1 MKITGGS
8 VVAVVDQITEE
19 ISHFIGAFHL
29 SLEEARLREAYQDFS
44 HYTTSHGISSLLV
57 EQTPFAAPYD
67 LLGYDPSLYYRP
79 VAPGFPSAATS
90 DLPNGAAVV
99 VDGLSLRLPRV
110 EGVDPE
116 FTAIQG
122 ANGRPT
128 LPSIEPPGSV
138 ASYVFQH
145 IHLSDNDVFSVGN
158 HGLPLSHSSMSVW
171 QDVIDAAQPLLSFSP
186 LSAIE
191 APGSAIEMIELVKSV
206 SETLENAASSD
217 MAPHVVAQGQTLAGT
232 YVNGVLAEETP
243 KLEDYHSF
251 EEDGD
256 ELDGN
261 AGFAGGDLAPATV
274 TVSLGANTIVND
286 AVLNTLW
293 TAGKVTAVVGDH
305 TEVNVIIQVNAIWD
319 EDEIGSELAGWSQG
333 GQDHPND
340 LFNIANFTRDGGT
353 SGTAPAHYPADLYPA
368 YATVTNITGD
378 LMIFNWIEQM
388 IFMSDSDMGIVS
400 ASGGYTTIIGG
411 ENTAINHTS
420 IFEFGFEYDLII
432 IGGSVYDANIIQQ
445 INILFDND
453 TAIGADGFHTSGSG
467 SFASSGNLLWN
478 QASIHLVGAADR
490 FSGLSD
496 DYREAATSH
505 ASGTTTFS
513 DAIMHDPAF
522 AGLPALRVLHI
533 HGDLIKLQYI
543 KQTTIVGDND
553 QITLAMDMI
562 KPNAGA
568 DWAVA
573 TGGNTLINNAAIHDL
588 DSFGKT
594 YVGGQQYSQET
605 LIQANFISSKPE
617 IYGQDASV
625 LASEAVLF
633 LDDSMLGPDPGPAEG
648 VYVSTDATA
657 SQDDGLQTLLA

>member
-1 MKITGGS
+1 M
-8 VVAVVDQITEE
+8 AVVDQITEE

-67 LLGYDPSLYYRP
+67 LLGYDPSLFYRP
-79 VAPGFPSAATS
+79 VAPVFPSAAAS
-90 DLPNGAAVV
+90 DLPHGAAVLI
-99 VDGLSLRLPRV
+99 DGLSLRLLRV

-116 FTAIQG
+116 FSAIQG
-122 ANGRPT
+122 ANGRQT

-158 HGLPLSHSSMSVW
+158 HGLPLSPLSISVW
-171 QDVIDAAQPLLSFSP
+171 QDVLDAAQPMLSFSP

-191 APGSAIEMIELVKSV
+191 APGSAKEMIELVKAV
-206 SETLENAASSD
+206 SDTLENAPLSD
-217 MAPHVVAQGQTLAGT
+217 MAQHIVAQGPTVVGS
-232 YVNGVLAEETP
+232 YVNGILAEETP

-251 EEDGD
+251 EKDGD
-256 ELDGN
+256 ELDGD
-261 AGFAGGDLAPATV
+261 AGEDLAPAAV
-274 TVSLGANTIVND
+274 TISLGANTIVND

-305 TEVNVIIQVNAIWD
+305 TEVNVVIQVNAIWD
-319 EDEIGSELAGWSQG
+319 EDQIGSELAGWSQG
-333 GQDHPND
+333 GQDHAND
-340 LFNIANFTRDGGT
+340 LFNIASFSRDGGT

-378 LMIFNWIEQM
+378 LMIVNWIEQM

-400 ASGGYTTIIGG
+400 ASGGYSTIIGG
-411 ENTAINHTS
+411 DNTAINHTS
-420 IFEFGFEYDLII
+420 IFQFGFGYDLII

-453 TAIGADGFHTSGSG
+453 TAIGADGFQTSGSG
-467 SFASSGNLLWN
+467 SFSSSGNLLWN
-478 QASIHLVGAADR
+478 QASIYSVGAADR
-490 FSGLSD
+490 FSALSD
-496 DYREAATSH
+496 DYLEAAASH

-543 KQTTIVGDND
+543 KQTTVVGDND

-562 KPNAGA
+562 NPNTGA

-573 TGGNTLINNAAIHDL
+573 TGGNTLINNAAIHDV

-594 YVGGQQYSQET
+594 YVGGQQYSQEM

-617 IYGQDASV
+617 FYGQDASV